1 MTISTSKKYH
11 KVERERETSTNAIND
26 EDILAL
32 VVNNSLP
39 CNCLDCHD
47 VSENRNNFEPMVFT
61 HSTPMKMNE
70 TSEQVDNIPDGTQ
83 DSSFIYRRDKTLSS
97 GGH

>member
-1 MTISTSKKYH
+1 MSKYFF
-11 KVERERETSTNAIND
+11 AYC
-26 EDILAL
+26 
-32 VVNNSLP
+32 LP
-39 CNCLDCHD
+39 ACL
-47 VSENRNNFEPMVFT
+47 EPMVFT
-61 HSTPMKMNE
+61 HSTPMNMNE